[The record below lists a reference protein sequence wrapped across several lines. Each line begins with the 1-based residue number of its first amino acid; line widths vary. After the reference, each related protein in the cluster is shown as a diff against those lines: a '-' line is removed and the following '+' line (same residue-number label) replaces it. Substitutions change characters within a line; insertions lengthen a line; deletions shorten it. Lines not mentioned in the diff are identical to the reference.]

1 MSELPARPI
10 VRLPG
15 EAESVQMGRFDVIY
29 HAVGAETAGA
39 FTLLETHEQ
48 SGGVGPPL
56 HVHLDAAESFLVL
69 DGEYLMHVDGRD
81 YRCPSGSFVYIPPGT
96 PHTFSVTG
104 DDSRKLN
111 LFTPAAMEGYFR
123 ELAAALREGVDNARL
138 HEIAERYSME
148 VLGPAPEAYL
158 DPEA

>member
-1 MSELPARPI
+1 MSELPVRPI

-56 HVHLDAAESFLVL
+56 HVHRDAAESFLVL
-69 DGEYLMHVDGRD
+69 
-81 YRCPSGSFVYIPPGT
+81 
-96 PHTFSVTG
+96 
-104 DDSRKLN
+104 
-111 LFTPAAMEGYFR
+111 
-123 ELAAALREGVDNARL
+123 NARL
-138 HEIAERYSME
+138 HEIADRYSME

-158 DPEA
+158 DPEV